1 MSEPQVKPAPDP
13 AAGPQLRLRAVDLVD
28 VFVYLVV
35 LGLFVQFLP
44 AVISESFALTL
55 LTAVLLKLVL
65 EVVTAAKKRVL
76 GAMKSADSRGRRAVS
91 VATLVL
97 LLPGS
102 KFVVIWLTELA
113 FGGAVKLGGFFAV
126 TLLIFVL
133 MFARGLVRRLLVPSE

>member
-133 MFARGLVRRLLVPSE
+133 MFARGLVRRLLAPSE